1 MGPPGVQQPVA
12 TGEEEGLRGRTRMER
27 AGAGR
32 RARVHSD
39 RASEHTDVECPGPTG
54 MLAQGRMKHDEIK
67 AVLFDLGDTLLE
79 FGKFSTTRA
88 FLEGARSTHAF
99 LLEQGQP
106 VSCFAWYF
114 FRNLVR
120 LRTKYLIADLTRRD
134 FDSLEVLKEVGAK
147 LGVQLSADQWQEFAW
162 LWYEPLSRR
171 ARIEEGLP
179 ESLAR
184 LVGMGLKLGIVSNTF
199 VNRATLQRQ
208 LQLVGV
214 LEFFPVQLY
223 SYEFH
228 VRKPSTEIFRIAA
241 AQIAERPQNILFVG
255 DRIDNDVLPALAT
268 GMWAALK
275 EAYTNQGQKVP
286 PAAWRIG
293 RLAELPAL
301 IEQINAS
308 AAQTA
313 STQS

>member
-1 MGPPGVQQPVA
+1 MPESKIEHQK
-12 TGEEEGLRGRTRMER
+12 
-27 AGAGR
+27 
-32 RARVHSD
+32 
-39 RASEHTDVECPGPTG
+39 SE
-54 MLAQGRMKHDEIK
+54 IIN

-79 FGKFSTTRA
+79 FGDFSTTRA
-88 FLEGARSTHAF
+88 FLEGARTTYAF
-99 LLEQGQP
+99 LRDHNQP

-114 FRNLVR
+114 LRNLVR
-120 LRTKYLIADLTRRD
+120 LRTQYLIAILTRRD

-147 LGVQLSADQWQEFAW
+147 LGVRLSADQWTEFAW

-184 LVGMGLKLGIVSNTF
+184 LTDMGLKLGIVSNTF
-199 VNRATLQRQ
+199 VNRASLQRQ
-208 LQLVGV
+208 LQLLGL

-241 AQIAERPQNILFVG
+241 GRIAERPENILFVG
-255 DRIDNDVLPALAT
+255 DRIDNDILPALAS
-268 GMWAALK
+268 GMRAVLK
-275 EAYTNQGQKVP
+275 EAYTNQGKRVP
-286 PAAWRIG
+286 PAALRIG

-308 AAQTA
+308 ATEAA

>member
-1 MGPPGVQQPVA
+1 MAYG
-12 TGEEEGLRGRTRMER
+12 
-27 AGAGR
+27 
-32 RARVHSD
+32 
-39 RASEHTDVECPGPTG
+39 
-54 MLAQGRMKHDEIK
+54 EIK

-88 FLEGARSTHAF
+88 FLEGARATYAF
-99 LLEQGQP
+99 LQDHGQP

-114 FRNLVR
+114 LRNLVR
-120 LRTKYLIADLTRRD
+120 LRTKYVIADLTHRD

-147 LGVQLSADQWQEFAW
+147 LGVTLSREQWEQFAW

-171 ARIEEGLP
+171 ARIEEGLE

-184 LVGMGLKLGIVSNTF
+184 LTRMGLKLGIVSNTF
-199 VNRATLQRQ
+199 VNRASLERH
-208 LQLVGV
+208 LQLLGL

-241 AQIAERPQNILFVG
+241 GKIAEPPENILFVG
-255 DRIDNDVLPALAT
+255 DRIDNDVLPALES
-268 GMWAALK
+268 GMRAALK
-275 EAYTNQGQKVP
+275 EAYTNRGKRVP
-286 PAAWRIG
+286 PAALRIG

-313 STQS
+313 STRP